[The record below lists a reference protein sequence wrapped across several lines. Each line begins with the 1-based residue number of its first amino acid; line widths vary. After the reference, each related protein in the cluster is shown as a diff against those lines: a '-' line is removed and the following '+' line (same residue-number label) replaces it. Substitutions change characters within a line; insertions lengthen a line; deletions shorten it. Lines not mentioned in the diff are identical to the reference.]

1 MFSLLCH
8 FFKFYTNTRKKSK
21 DIERNLNG
29 SHIDYYVYNCY
40 MLFNSFIR
48 KLAYQKKKKK
58 TALKTEKDPSVG
70 VEFIIGQ
77 MSLFN
82 TSSLLS
88 LCYINQFLLYTCIL
102 SEVTK
107 VTKFIE
113 GGDGHL
119 FEDEEIK
126 RLLQGG

>member
-1 MFSLLCH
+1 MKFKWQSYWLLCL
-8 FFKFYTNTRKKSK
+8 YLLYVVQQLYKKIGLSK
-21 DIERNLNG
+21 E
-29 SHIDYYVYNCY
+29 
-40 MLFNSFIR
+40 
-48 KLAYQKKKKK
+48 K

-77 MSLFN
+77 MPLYN

-88 LCYINQFLLYTCIL
+88 FCYINQFLLYTCIL

-113 GGDGHL
+113 GDDGHL